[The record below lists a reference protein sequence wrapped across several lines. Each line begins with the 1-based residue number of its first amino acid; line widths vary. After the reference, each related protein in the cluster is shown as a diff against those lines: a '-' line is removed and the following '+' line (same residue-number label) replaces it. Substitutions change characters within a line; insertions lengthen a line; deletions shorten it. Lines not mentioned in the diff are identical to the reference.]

1 MKISPRWNQI
11 KTDFLI
17 CFKTA
22 HLAPCLTGETIPLP
36 SFSNLKKEEAQLPI
50 NLVKGISNGNN
61 QIVLSNMVGHHFKS
75 MAVRMTS
82 IMTTEILLSK
92 LYRMMKTF

>member
-1 MKISPRWNQI
+1 MKISLRWNQI
-11 KTDFLI
+11 KTDSLI

-36 SFSNLKKEEAQLPI
+36 SSSNLKKEEAQHPTSQ
-50 NLVKGISNGNN
+50 VKGISNGNN
-61 QIVLSNMVGHHFKS
+61 QIVLLSMVAHHFKS

-92 LYRMMKTF
+92 LFRMMKTF

>member
-1 MKISPRWNQI
+1 MKISLRWNQI
-11 KTDFLI
+11 KTDFRI
-17 CFKTA
+17 CFKMA
-22 HLAPCLTGETIPLP
+22 HLAPCLTGEMIPLP
-36 SFSNLKKEEAQLPI
+36 SSSNLKKEEAQLPT
-50 NLVKGISNGNN
+50 NQAKGISNGNS
-61 QIVLSNMVGHHFKS
+61 QIVLLSMVAHHSKS